1 MDLQTKVRETIQ
13 KYNMLSYGDGVLVAV
28 SGGPDSVA
36 LLHLLSGLRDE
47 WGLRLEVA
55 HLQHGIR
62 GEEARQDA
70 LFVAGM
76 AESLDL
82 PFHLKEVDLPGIRAE
97 KGKGNLEAMGR
108 EERYHFFAA
117 VAEKCGIHRVATAH
131 TRDDQVETL
140 LMWLLRGSGR
150 RGLSGMRPVRQLHSS
165 FGFRVPSLE
174 FSKLESRNSRLVTC
188 KLLVRPLIEA
198 SRQEIMSYLAANGL
212 KYRTDHTNLSPG
224 PLRNWIRLHLLPQ
237 LKERT
242 DPHLDER
249 LAQLADLLH
258 GEEEILEQMARGRL
272 QRVVQGEDLVRESL
286 LQEGKAMQRRLIRL
300 WLQATL
306 GDLKGIGFRDVDEA
320 IEFIARGPPQGRLSI
335 PGGWDLVRQYE
346 TVRLEKRKRKR
357 EQPVEYS
364 YTLPRD
370 GELFIPEARMKIQ
383 SSRNSLLA
391 NARPENNL
399 EALFDAAVLPEA
411 LTVRNFRAGDR
422 FQPLGMRG
430 HKKVKDLFI
439 EKKVPRSVR
448 HTLPLILAGGEILWI
463 PRYGR
468 SEVAKVGPETR
479 EVLRVKLVLGD
490 GS

>member
-1 MDLQTKVRETIQ
+1 MNLQTKVRETIQ

-36 LLHLLSGLRDE
+36 LLHLLAGLRDE
-47 WGLRLEVA
+47 RGLRLEVA

-76 AESLDL
+76 AESLAL
-82 PFHLKEVDLPGIRAE
+82 PFHLREVDLPGIRAE

-108 EERYHFFAA
+108 EERYHFFSA
-117 VAEKCGIHRVATAH
+117 VAEKRGIHKIATAH

-140 LMWLLRGSGR
+140 LMRLLRGSGR
-150 RGLSGMRPVRQLHSS
+150 RGLSGMRPARRLNSAEGQAPE
-165 FGFRVPSLE
+165 GSL
-174 FSKLESRNSRLVTC
+174 LI
-188 KLLVRPLIEA
+188 RPLIET
-198 SRQEIMSYLAANGL
+198 SRQEIMSYLTANDL

-258 GEEEILEQMARGRL
+258 EEEEILQQMARGRL
-272 QRVVQGEDLVRESL
+272 RRVVQGEDLVRESL
-286 LQEGKAMQRRLIRL
+286 LQESKAMQRRLFRL

-320 IEFIARGPPQGRLSI
+320 IEFIAHGPPQGRLSI
-335 PGGWDLVRQYE
+335 PGGWGLVRHYE
-346 TVRLEKRKRKR
+346 TMRLEKRKRR
-357 EQPVEYS
+357 QEQPVEYN

-370 GELFIPEARMKIQ
+370 GELLIPEAGMKVQ

-391 NARPENNL
+391 DARPENNL
-399 EALFDAAVLPEA
+399 EAFFDAAVLPEA

-422 FQPLGMRG
+422 FQPLGMQG

-448 HTLPLILAGGEILWI
+448 RTLPLILAGGEILWI

-479 EVLRVKLVLGD
+479 EVLRVKLVLANEL
-490 GS
+490 